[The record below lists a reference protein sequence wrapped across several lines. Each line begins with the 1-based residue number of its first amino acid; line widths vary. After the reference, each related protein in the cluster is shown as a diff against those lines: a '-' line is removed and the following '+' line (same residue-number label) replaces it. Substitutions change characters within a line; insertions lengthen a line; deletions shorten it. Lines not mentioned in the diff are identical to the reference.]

1 VPDVL
6 AQERRD
12 AVQRALHGQDPA
24 LQVTTCRQGEPE
36 QLNSY
41 DYTKQWYSKTH
52 NCTPKSACE

>member
-36 QLNSY
+36 KLNSY
-41 DYTKQWYSKTH
+41 DYTKQ
-52 NCTPKSACE
+52 